1 MTKPTRRSWAL
12 AALVMTAASF
22 TAVAQPATPTLRS
35 SSFYT
40 VKPDRVGDFLAAT
53 KEYADLVRSN
63 GGERHF
69 SLWVSQ
75 TGEHEYVLVRYHS
88 KWADLDTAQDPKLK
102 DVAPRLTAVT
112 ARIMSCVEKYRRVIQ
127 ALEPDLS
134 LPMTSTPPPMVRV
147 LRTWVRPDKVGDYR
161 ALVKSDILPA
171 AKKSGVKVYGVSSV
185 RIGGATNEFNSVLG
199 LEKWADMDGAGP
211 IVTGMGGREAYNKF
225 LVKLRPLVTRTE
237 YQVYRLLKD
246 QSYLQ

>member
-12 AALVMTAASF
+12 AALVMTASLA
-22 TAVAQPATPTLRS
+22 AVAQPATPTLRS

-53 KEYADLVRSN
+53 KEYAELVRTN

-75 TGEHEYVLVRYHS
+75 SGEHEYVLVRYHT
-88 KWADLDTAQDPKLK
+88 KWADLDTTQDPKLK
-102 DVAPRLTAVT
+102 GVAPRLTAVT

-134 LPMTSTPPPMVRV
+134 LPMTATPPPMVRV
-147 LRTWVRPDKVGDYR
+147 LRTWVRPDKIAEYR

-171 AKKSGVKVYGVSSV
+171 ARKSGVKVYGVSAV
-185 RIGGATNEFNSVLG
+185 RMGGPNNEFNSVLG
-199 LEKWADMDGAGP
+199 LEKWADMDGEGP
-211 IVTGMGGREAYNKF
+211 IVAGMGGREGYNKF
-225 LVKLRPLVTRTE
+225 LAKLRPLITRSE